1 LQSSKSFL
9 DFLGV
14 NGQNQ
19 SLTIITF
26 DFNKSESLGS
36 AGKCGANIPKE
47 QRRYLVDSNLGTV
60 APLDLKMYDC
70 GYPIPEDGHLDGYPT
85 GPSPT
90 SVLPP
95 VSCTFCDEVCQAPD
109 IDATIGFFDGCNWT
123 QILISYIVLGILT
136 ILWQLYVFCVKNP
149 RV

>member
-1 LQSSKSFL
+1 M
-9 DFLGV
+9 
-14 NGQNQ
+14 
-19 SLTIITF
+19 ITF

-47 QRRYLVDSNLGTV
+47 QRRYLVDNNLGTV

-109 IDATIGFFDGCNWT
+109 IDATIHGDIDADADGDIKVQAQRRN
-123 QILISYIVLGILT
+123 V
-136 ILWQLYVFCVKNP
+136 QLESSNRC
-149 RV
+149 